1 MNLDRVS
8 LPTCGSTKKNQTG
21 HWAGLDGVSV
31 SCDGLL
37 TRPCLLTAGIGTHN
51 PHPPPSRPSLVGSNG
66 EPEVDGCLP
75 TLLGKLVADKR
86 KQSGVYQKAVLR
98 C

>member
-8 LPTCGSTKKNQTG
+8 LPTCGSTKKNQTC
-21 HWAGLDGVSV
+21 HWVGLDGVSV
-31 SCDGLL
+31 SVSADSWDWY
-37 TRPCLLTAGIGTHN
+37 PQ
-51 PHPPPSRPSLVGSNG
+51 PPPPSRPSLVGSNG

-86 KQSGVYQKAVLR
+86 NQSGVYQKAVLR
-98 C
+98 R

>member
-1 MNLDRVS
+1 MNLDRMS
-8 LPTCGSTKKNQTG
+8 LPTCGSTKKNQTY
-21 HWAGLDGVSV
+21 HWVGLDGVSV

-37 TRPCLLTAGIGTHN
+37 TRLCLLTAGIGTHN
-51 PHPPPSRPSLVGSNG
+51 PHPPSWPSLVGSNG
-66 EPEVDGCLP
+66 EPKVDGCLP

-86 KQSGVYQKAVLR
+86 NQSSVYMKTLFR